1 MVKFSLSCRAVDFSS
16 SFFRLEKIIILYET
30 LLLGEDF
37 LPENI
42 SINAEFE
49 AAVNHVN
56 ELPSQPTNVQ
66 LELYGFFKQAL
77 FGDITGERPGRLNV
91 RARAKYDEWA
101 NKKGM
106 SQEEAMRKYIE
117 VVKRLEKSQK

>member
-1 MVKFSLSCRAVDFSS
+1 MP
-16 SFFRLEKIIILYET
+16 ET
-30 LLLGEDF
+30 V
-37 LPENI
+37 
-42 SINAEFE
+42 SIKAEFE
-49 AAVNHVN
+49 AAIKRVD
-56 ELPSQPTNVQ
+56 ELPPQPTNVQ

-77 FGDITGERPGRLNV
+77 FGDVTGERPGRLNI

-106 SQEEAMRKYIE
+106 SNEDAMKKYID

>member
-1 MVKFSLSCRAVDFSS
+1 
-16 SFFRLEKIIILYET
+16 
-30 LLLGEDF
+30 
-37 LPENI
+37 LPEPI
-42 SINAEFE
+42 SIKAEFE
-49 AAVNHVN
+49 AAVKRVN

-101 NKKGM
+101 DKKGM
-106 SQEEAMRKYIE
+106 SKDEAMRQYIE
-117 VVKRLEKSQK
+117 VAERLEKSQK

>member
-1 MVKFSLSCRAVDFSS
+1 
-16 SFFRLEKIIILYET
+16 
-30 LLLGEDF
+30 
-37 LPENI
+37 LPELTGI
-42 SINAEFE
+42 KAEFE
-49 AAVNHVN
+49 AAIKRVN

-66 LELYGFFKQAL
+66 LELYGFYKQAL

-106 SQEEAMRKYIE
+106 FKEEAMKKYIE
-117 VVKRLEKSQK
+117 IVKRLEKSQK